1 MGDRERMRKHLDKE
15 VPMNKKTIG
24 VLSIVLAIVVGFGAL
39 FAVPAVRADTVAK
52 AQVSAAD
59 KTAIAAKVA
68 ILKGLYQ
75 QIRQAADAV
84 RTKAKA
90 AKEAGKDL
98 TAFKADMKTALKGGQ
113 HLRVD
118 VSKLRRFKLTE
129 SQKALLKTA
138 QITIDGFKKQLK
150 QAIDS
155 KAPQATID
163 TLRALLKSAIAAR
176 NALVKSFHVGV
187 GALILARLDK
197 LTLEANQELALL
209 TNLLARP
216 L

>member
-1 MGDRERMRKHLDKE
+1 MGDRERMRKHLNKE
-15 VPMNKKTIG
+15 VPMNKKTTG
-24 VLSIVLAIVVGFGAL
+24 VLSVVLAIVLGFGAL

-52 AQVSAAD
+52 AQISATD
-59 KTAIAAKVA
+59 KTAIAAKVT

-75 QIRQAADAV
+75 QIRQTAKAV
-84 RTKAKA
+84 RAKAKA
-90 AKEAGKDL
+90 AKESGKDL

-129 SQKALLKTA
+129 SQKTLLKAAQATAGNARKLLKT
-138 QITIDGFKKQLK
+138 
-150 QAIDS
+150 AIDS

-163 TLRALLKSAIAAR
+163 SLRASLKSAIAAR

-187 GALILARLDK
+187 GALILARLDTLIADAQMK
-197 LTLEANQELALL
+197 LAFVRG
-209 TNLLARP
+209 LLARLP
-216 L
+216 